1 MKSFPKN
8 VNPTNEKK
16 FSKDEHTS
24 SAPKI
29 IADWESKGRMYLK
42 IKLCVAINNLP

>member
-1 MKSFPKN
+1 MISIPKN

-24 SAPKI
+24 SAPK
-29 IADWESKGRMYLK
+29 
-42 IKLCVAINNLP
+42 NNSGLGIEAER